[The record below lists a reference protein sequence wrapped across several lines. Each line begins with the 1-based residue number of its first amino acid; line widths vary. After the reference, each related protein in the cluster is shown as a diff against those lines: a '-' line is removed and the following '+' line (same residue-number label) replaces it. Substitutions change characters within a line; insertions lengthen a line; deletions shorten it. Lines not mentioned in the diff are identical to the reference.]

1 MPTYKITN
9 VAANKCLNI
18 YGSNVTSLTNNQNVT
33 LWEDSD
39 TPEQKW
45 VVDILDS
52 GVFVQSA
59 INTAFALNAYRS
71 STYNCDVH
79 LLRGNQTDAAVNF
92 IPSGD
97 NYKIQLANYPTY
109 YLTAAGTANGSN
121 AYWAAATNANNQ
133 LWTMSV
139 VADIGPHNHIYRQSG
154 YLHILETAAENI
166 RLLCQGNLVG
176 SASLKTMRNSG
187 YLGVNGGFWSVE
199 EVEKEGTEGEKEKI
213 RILLNVALQD
223 GQHVGPG
230 THGLTNSTG
239 RSVIGWDGTSL
250 EQINGIRYLNQND
263 SSIPAK
269 YKVEGT
275 WMQGGIDLALGYSSW
290 LSVFGKDGGE
300 NYTSGSAYRTAMVAH
315 LSGAKAGKVE
325 LMVYA
330 AAVTTANFR
339 TAIQQYLGITD
350 GASPST
356 TYAAIMLDGGG
367 SSQMTAKNAFG
378 TMVVIPSSQS
388 RGLSQIVTLKDAT

>member
-45 VVDILDS
+45 VIDILDS

-121 AYWAAATNANNQ
+121 VYWAAATNANNQ
-133 LWTMSV
+133 LWALSV

-166 RLLCQGNLVG
+166 RLLCQGNIID
-176 SASLKTMRNSG
+176 SPSLKPMCDSG
-187 YLGVNGGFWSVE
+187 YLGINGGFWSKAVNK
-199 EVEKEGTEGEKEKI
+199 VGTPV
-213 RILLNVALQD
+213 RALLNGALQD
-223 GQHVGPG
+223 GLQCGPE
-230 THGLTNSTG
+230 TQGLRNRTG

-250 EQINGIRYLNQND
+250 EQINGIGDLDQDD

-315 LSGAKAGKVE
+315 LNGAKAGKVE